1 MTEEAMYKAN
11 RNRNEREQLLKD
23 YNYVSHLYDTTSD
36 NDDVILNINCNPN
49 KKIFPTVKEYRNLLR
64 NMRDRLDMEIS
75 KLDKEFAE
83 L

>member
-1 MTEEAMYKAN
+1 MTNEQLKKATM
-11 RNRNEREQLLKD
+11 NRNEREQLLKD

-36 NDDVILNINCNPN
+36 NDDVVLSINFNPN

-64 NMRDRLDMEIS
+64 NMRDRLDAEIA
-75 KLDKEFAE
+75 KLDKEFEE

>member
-1 MTEEAMYKAN
+1 MTQEQLKEAN
-11 RNRNEREQLLKD
+11 RNRNEREQALKD

-36 NDDVILNINCNPN
+36 NDDVILSINFNPN

-64 NMRDRLDMEIS
+64 NMRDRLDAEIA
-75 KLDKEFAE
+75 KLDKEFEE